1 MELIKDTL
9 TYTNFKKLEKRII
22 ELAKN
27 NVQDNFNAK
36 DYVER
41 FIWAFSTSDEQKK
54 IQEYTYQIQA
64 MIDKIYEEKNI
75 MLSEIDVSYLF
86 ASNLQLFCL
95 ERAKLYMNALDRIE
109 EYYLEKKIHTYLLR
123 FKNL

>member
-9 TYTNFKKLEKRII
+9 AYAYFKKLEKRIK
-22 ELAKN
+22 EMAEKN
-27 NVQDNFNAK
+27 VLDEFNAK

-41 FIWAFSTSDEQKK
+41 FIWAFSTNEEQKK
-54 IQEYTYQIQA
+54 IQEYTYQISA
-64 MIDKIYEEKNI
+64 MIDKIQSDKNI

-109 EYYLEKKIHTYLLR
+109 EYYLEKKIHTYLVR

>member
-1 MELIKDTL
+1 MELIKDTMA
-9 TYTNFKKLEKRII
+9 YANFKKVEKRIL
-22 ELAKN
+22 ELSEKK
-27 NVQDNFNAK
+27 VMDDFNAK

-41 FIWAFSTSDEQKK
+41 FIWSFSTNEEQKK
-54 IQEYTYQIQA
+54 IQEYTYQISA
-64 MIDKIYEEKNI
+64 MIEKIYDEKNI

-86 ASNLQLFCL
+86 ASNLQVFCL

-109 EYYLEKKIHTYLLR
+109 NYYLDKNIHTYLMR